1 MLALVSG
8 ASRGIG
14 RAIAIEF
21 AKKGYDVCINYHEHG
36 DEAIKILDEVKKYSN
51 GFVYGADVSKYD
63 EVCKLKEE
71 IFKRYKKI
79 DVLVN
84 NAGVALT
91 KLVQETSEEEYDY
104 VFNTNMKGVFNMTKA
119 FIKQMIHE
127 GAGCIINVTSMWGE
141 TGAAMETVYS
151 ASKGAV
157 IAFTKAVAKEAA
169 PSGVR
174 VNAISLGCIATDMM
188 KVYSEAEI
196 DMLRDETPLE
206 AIGTA
211 EDAAKAAVFLAS
223 QDAKFIT
230 GEVLRVNGGFY
241 I

>member
-21 AKKGYDVCINYHEHG
+21 AKKGYDVCINYREHG

-51 GFVYGADVSKYD
+51 GFVYGADVSNYD

-91 KLVQETSEEEYDY
+91 KLVQETSEEEYDT

-119 FIKQMIHE
+119 FIKPMIHE
-127 GAGCIINVTSMWGE
+127 GAGSIINVTSMWGE

>member
-36 DEAIKILDEVKKYSN
+36 DEAMEILEEVKKYSN
-51 GFVYGADVSKYD
+51 GFVYGADVSNYD
-63 EVCKLKEE
+63 EVSKLKEE

-91 KLVQETSEEEYDY
+91 KLVQETSEDEYDY

-119 FIKQMIHE
+119 FIKPMIHE
-127 GAGCIINVTSMWGE
+127 GAGSIINVTSMWGE

-157 IAFTKAVAKEAA
+157 IAFTKAVAKEVA

-196 DMLRDETPLE
+196 DALRDETPLE
-206 AIGTA
+206 MIGSA

>member
-1 MLALVSG
+1 MLALISG

-14 RAIAIEF
+14 RAMAIEF
-21 AKKGYDVCINYHEHG
+21 AKKGYDVLINFNEHI
-36 DEAIKILDEVKKYSN
+36 DEAAITLDEVNKYSK
-51 GFVYGADVSKYD
+51 GFIYGADVSNYED
-63 EVCKLKEE
+63 VCQMKEE
-71 IFKRYKKI
+71 IFKRYKRV

-91 KLVQETSEEEYDY
+91 KLVQDTSEEEYDK
-104 VFNTNMKGVFNMTKA
+104 VFDTNMKGCFNMTKA
-119 FIKQMIHE
+119 FIKHMIHE
-127 GAGCIINVTSMWGE
+127 GGGSIINVTSMWGE

-188 KVYSEAEI
+188 KAYSEAEL

>member
-1 MLALVSG
+1 M
-8 ASRGIG
+8 
-14 RAIAIEF
+14 
-21 AKKGYDVCINYHEHG
+21 
-36 DEAIKILDEVKKYSN
+36 
-51 GFVYGADVSKYD
+51 
-63 EVCKLKEE
+63 
-71 IFKRYKKI
+71 
-79 DVLVN
+79 LVN

-91 KLVQETSEEEYDY
+91 KLVQETSEDEYDY

-119 FIKQMIHE
+119 FIKPMIHE

-157 IAFTKAVAKEAA
+157 IAFTKAVAKEVA

-206 AIGTA
+206 MIGSA

-223 QDAKFIT
+223 QEAKFIT

>member
-14 RAIAIEF
+14 RAIAIEM
-21 AKKGYDVCINYHEHG
+21 ARHGYDVCVNYLENH
-36 DEAIKILDEVKKYSN
+36 DEAVKTLDEVKKYTN
-51 GFVYGADVSKYD
+51 GFVYAADVACYD
-63 EVCKLKEE
+63 AVCRMKEE
-71 IFKRYKKI
+71 IFKRYKSI

-84 NAGVALT
+84 NAGAALT
-91 KLVQETSEEEYDY
+91 KLVQDTSEDEYDC
-104 VFNTNMKGVFNMTKA
+104 VFNTNMKGCFNMTKA
-119 FIKQMIHE
+119 FIKPMIHE
-127 GAGCIINVTSMWGE
+127 GRGSIINVTSMWGE

-151 ASKGAV
+151 ASKGAIV
-157 IAFTKAVAKEAA
+157 AFTKAVAKEAA

-188 KVYSEAEI
+188 KVYSEAEL

-206 AIGTA
+206 TIGVA
-211 EDAAKAAVFLAS
+211 EDAAKAAAFLAS
-223 QDAKFIT
+223 NDAKFIT

>member
-1 MLALVSG
+1 M
-8 ASRGIG
+8 
-14 RAIAIEF
+14 
-21 AKKGYDVCINYHEHG
+21 
-36 DEAIKILDEVKKYSN
+36 
-51 GFVYGADVSKYD
+51 
-63 EVCKLKEE
+63 
-71 IFKRYKKI
+71 
-79 DVLVN
+79 LVN

-91 KLVQETSEEEYDY
+91 KLVQETSEDEYDY

-119 FIKQMIHE
+119 FIKPMIHE

-188 KVYSEAEI
+188 KIYSEAEI

-206 AIGTA
+206 TIGTA

>member
-36 DEAIKILDEVKKYSN
+36 DEAIEILDEVKKYSD
-51 GFVYGADVSKYD
+51 GFVYGADVSNYD

-71 IFKRYKKI
+71 IFKRYKRI

-119 FIKQMIHE
+119 FIKPMIHE
-127 GAGCIINVTSMWGE
+127 GAGCIVNVTSMWGE

-188 KVYSEAEI
+188 KIYSEAEI

-206 AIGTA
+206 TIGTA

-223 QDAKFIT
+223 SDAKFIT